1 MKSVLAVFFCLC
13 IVPCRAAADDSQIY
27 VRKLEAAYRTARTLQ
42 AAFLQE
48 YTESGRVTRAESGT
62 AYFRRPGKMRW
73 DYTSPE
79 KNLFVVDGKFAWF
92 YAPADRTV
100 SRVAV
105 KESAD
110 WRTPLALLA
119 GEMKVSR
126 ICGKISLAVEQPKDS
141 SLTQLDCT
149 MRGTEKETKAGKPH
163 DTAYFEIV
171 KETGELARV
180 VVTSAGGVRMEMRF
194 THWKFDPP
202 VEEVLF
208 HFQPPKGVA
217 IVDGDQL
224 MAGPGSG
231 LR

>member
-1 MKSVLAVFFCLC
+1 MKSAFAVFLCLSL
-13 IVPCRAAADDSQIY
+13 VSSPAAEDPQIY
-27 VRKLEAAYRTARTLQ
+27 VRKLEAAYKRATTLE

-48 YTESGRVTRAESGT
+48 YSESGHVTRREAGT

-73 DYTSPE
+73 EYLSPE

-92 YAPADRTV
+92 YVPADHTV

-126 ICGKISLAVEQPKDS
+126 VCGKVSLAAEQPKDS
-141 SLTQLDCT
+141 SLAQLDCT
-149 MRGTEKETKAGKPH
+149 MRGTEKEAKAGKPH
-163 DTAYFEIV
+163 DSAYFEIV

-194 THWKFDPP
+194 TDWKKDPP
-202 VEEVLF
+202 VNEVLF

-217 IVDGDQL
+217 IVDGDEL